1 MSILKIRDADGNIKS
16 IAIMKGDKGEGVPDG
31 GSAGQI
37 VKKTKEGTEWV
48 YPSATPAVVMSNT
61 DTTVTSVAITQK
73 GLYEVEVAYSLVST
87 KVERHRQLVSI
98 DDLSKTQEWES
109 TVGVLHRAST
119 NLTEYDAEQYLSTLT
134 YDNGVLSSKNRV
146 RTTRL
151 YSNRL
156 QSYVVD
162 SNSLSYITEVRLLI
176 PYAQITCAACVNPN
190 QVDAFADNQ
199 PILNADQTAFEW
211 SGNWTLGD
219 IDASGN
225 YREFNTVHTD
235 VNSSTQKWLIYTE
248 NGVDPCV
255 GFWHYCAGY
264 RVTGTVPK
272 IGTSPRGYD
281 MVLVWTA
288 PEDGAVKIGSS
299 DFTFTDANSNFNF
312 AVYVNGVQ
320 VYPATGNLHF
330 GYKSDQ
336 IKDKDTFIAAFA
348 DFTLNVKMGDKVQFV
363 CSRVDNSSND
373 AFMPTVEY
381 VHDCVLAD
389 TSL

>member
-1 MSILKIRDADGNIKS
+1 MAILKIRDADGNIKP
-16 IAIMKGDKGEGVPDG
+16 IAIMKGDKGDGIPDG
-31 GSAGQI
+31 GSAGQV
-37 VKKTKEGTEWV
+37 VKKTADGTEWADFAST
-48 YPSATPAVVMSNT
+48 PSVVMSNT
-61 DTTVTSVAITQK
+61 DTTVTTVAITQK
-73 GLYEVEVAYSLVST
+73 GLYEVEVAYSRVGT
-87 KVERHRQLVSI
+87 YDGRHRQLVSI
-98 DDLSKTQEWES
+98 DDLSKTQKWES
-109 TVGVLHRAST
+109 SLFSFLRSYLNSDDRVDHRM
-119 NLTEYDAEQYLSTLT
+119 LTLT
-134 YDNGVLSSKNRV
+134 YDNGVLSSQMSSNEV
-146 RTTRL
+146 HI
-151 YSNRL
+151 YSSRFAESVSVIN
-156 QSYVVD
+156 
-162 SNSLSYITEVRLLI
+162 NSHFIAEVKLLI
-176 PYAQITCAACVNPN
+176 PYAQSTCVACINHN

-199 PILNADQTAFEW
+199 PVLNADQTAFDW